1 MYLPL
6 AERMTKKYVDE
17 DKIDAEAGERHV
29 RLVNHF
35 VCVCVEIVTLCSC
48 SLAYVCVCVCVC
60 VCMRTCMHL
69 SLLFRLFRLC
79 VCVVEGEGSVLKER
93 KREGGKLC

>member
-60 VCMRTCMHL
+60 VHAHMHA
-69 SLLFRLFRLC
+69 FVIVIQTIQVVR
-79 VCVVEGEGSVLKER
+79 VCC
-93 KREGGKLC
+93 GG